1 MPHGQLTA
9 GRHRPDRLPYR
20 LGGIML
26 DIGSKSNAAKK
37 CLFIGLLGC
46 ALCAPVFA
54 LAQGPTIGIV
64 VFGDSLSDPGNAFAL
79 VGGTNTP
86 PDYSVDFFL
95 VPDQPYARGGHHF
108 SNGPTW
114 IEQLANSQ
122 GLAVNAQPAFRG
134 ANPGAT
140 NYAIGGA
147 RARDDGSETNLSHQ
161 VGRFLQD
168 FGGAAPAGALYVV
181 EIGGNDIR
189 DVAVTRDPS
198 IVAAALGAI
207 QTNILNLYGAGARK
221 FLVWNAPKAAVTP
234 AIRMADALFP
244 GTAAAVDSVTKTY
257 NFFLEGLLV
266 GLQSNLPG
274 SKIVR
279 FNAYDELAVLYGNG
293 AAFGLSEVNAPCI
306 TPNVAPFFCQNPDD
320 HLFWDGIHPTK
331 AVHAIIANEVAK
343 LLAH

>member
-1 MPHGQLTA
+1 
-9 GRHRPDRLPYR
+9 
-20 LGGIML
+20 ML
-26 DIGSKSNAAKK
+26 DIGSKSKAVKK

-108 SNGPTW
+108 TNGATW
-114 IEQLANSQ
+114 IEQLAQSE
-122 GLAVNAQPAFRG
+122 GLAANAQPAFRG
-134 ANPGAT
+134 SSAGAT
-140 NYAIGGA
+140 NYAVGSA
-147 RARDDGSETNLSHQ
+147 RARDDGSQINLTHQ
-161 VGRFLQD
+161 VDRFLQD
-168 FGGAAPAGALYVV
+168 FGSGAPAGALYVI
-181 EIGGNDIR
+181 EIAGNDIR
-189 DVAVTRDPS
+189 DVAVTQDPS
-198 IVAAALGAI
+198 IIASALGAI
-207 QTNILNLYGAGARK
+207 QTNIIKLYTAGARK
-221 FLVWNAPKAAVTP
+221 FLVWNAPKVAVTP
-234 AIRMADALFP
+234 AIRMADAFFP
-244 GTAAAVDSVTKTY
+244 GTAAAVDFVTAVLY
-257 NFFLEGLLV
+257 NPNLEALLKGLEASLN
-266 GLQSNLPG
+266 GIQI
-274 SKIVR
+274 KR
-279 FNAYDELAVLYGNG
+279 FNAYDEVAAIYAHG

-320 HLFWDGIHPTK
+320 YLFWDGIHPTK

>member
-1 MPHGQLTA
+1 
-9 GRHRPDRLPYR
+9 
-20 LGGIML
+20 ML
-26 DIGSKSNAAKK
+26 DIGSKSEAAKK
-37 CLFIGLLGC
+37 WTFIVLLGC
-46 ALCAPVFA
+46 ALSVPAFA
-54 LAQGPTIGIV
+54 LAQGPAIGIV
-64 VFGDSLSDPGNAFAL
+64 VFGDSLSDPGNAFTL

-134 ANPGAT
+134 ANPSAT

-147 RARDDGSETNLSHQ
+147 RARDDGRENNLSHQ

-189 DVAVTRDPS
+189 DFAATGFQDSSIIPGALSAV
-198 IVAAALGAI
+198 GA
-207 QTNILNLYGAGARK
+207 NIGNLYNAGARK
-221 FLVWNAPKAAVTP
+221 FLVWNAPKLAVTP
-234 AIRMADALFP
+234 AIRRADVLFP
-244 GTAAAVDSVTKTY
+244 GTAFGVDAVTVQY
-257 NFFLEGLLV
+257 NIALEGILGALA
-266 GLQSNLPG
+266 GFPG
-274 SKIVR
+274 IQIVR
-279 FNAYDELAVLYGNG
+279 FNAYDNVAAIYANG
-293 AAFGLSEVNAPCI
+293 AAFGLSDVNDPCI

-320 HLFWDGIHPTK
+320 YLFWDGIHPTK
-331 AVHAIIANEVAK
+331 AVHSIIAHEVAQ
-343 LLAH
+343 LLAR

>member
-1 MPHGQLTA
+1 
-9 GRHRPDRLPYR
+9 
-20 LGGIML
+20 ML

-46 ALCAPVFA
+46 ALCAPAFA

-108 SNGPTW
+108 TNGVTW
-114 IEQLANSQ
+114 IEQLAQSE
-122 GLAVNAQPAFRG
+122 GLAANAKPAFRG
-134 ANPGAT
+134 SSAGAT

-147 RARDDGSETNLSHQ
+147 RARDDGSQINLSHQ

-189 DVAVTRDPS
+189 DVAVTQDPS
-198 IVAAALGAI
+198 IIAAALGAI
-207 QTNILNLYGAGARK
+207 QTNIIRLYTAGARK
-221 FLVWNAPKAAVTP
+221 FLVWNAPKIAVTP
-234 AIRMADALFP
+234 AIRMADAFLP
-244 GTAAAVDSVTKTY
+244 GTAAAVDTVNVTY
-257 NFFLEGLLV
+257 NTLLGGLLG
-266 GLQSNLPG
+266 GLSALPG
-274 SKIVR
+274 IQIVT
-279 FNAYDELAVLYGNG
+279 FDAYHNVENVFGHG
-293 AAFGLSEVNAPCI
+293 ADFGLSDVTDPCI
-306 TPNVAPFFCQNPDD
+306 TPNVAPFFCQNPDTF
-320 HLFWDGIHPTK
+320 LFWDGIHPTK

>member
-1 MPHGQLTA
+1 
-9 GRHRPDRLPYR
+9 
-20 LGGIML
+20 ML
-26 DIGSKSNAAKK
+26 DIGSKSIAAKK
-37 CLFIGLLGC
+37 WLFIGLLGS
-46 ALCAPVFA
+46 ALGVPAFA
-54 LAQGPTIGIV
+54 LAQRPAIGLV

-147 RARDDGSETNLSHQ
+147 RARDDGRENNLSHQ

-189 DVAVTRDPS
+189 DVAVTQDPS
-198 IVAAALGAI
+198 IIAAALGAI

-221 FLVWNAPKAAVTP
+221 FLVWNAPKVAVTP
-234 AIRMADALFP
+234 AIRMADALLP
-244 GTAAAVDSVTKTY
+244 GTAAKVDSVNVAY
-257 NFFLEGLLV
+257 NTLLGGLLG
-266 GLQSNLPG
+266 GLSGLRGIQ
-274 SKIVR
+274 IVT
-279 FNAYDELAVLYGNG
+279 FDAYHNIENVFGHG
-293 AAFGLSEVNAPCI
+293 AEFGLSDVTHPCI

-320 HLFWDGIHPTK
+320 FLFWDGIHPTK

-343 LLAH
+343 LLAP